1 MAIVHE
7 IFWQFCN
14 INTVINH
21 QSLLFTETP
30 VVEAS
35 STMNGKEISYPTLKQ
50 AIYSLTAFLNVRD
63 FFFRF
68 SEDLVVSILRLL
80 RWMDT

>member
-1 MAIVHE
+1 
-7 IFWQFCN
+7 
-14 INTVINH
+14 
-21 QSLLFTETP
+21 
-30 VVEAS
+30 
-35 STMNGKEISYPTLKQ
+35 MNGKEISYPTLKQ

-80 RWMDT
+80 RSMDTYYYYWAAVTNQNDNIIIDQHRFRTLGG

>member
-1 MAIVHE
+1 M
-7 IFWQFCN
+7 
-14 INTVINH
+14 NH
-21 QSLLFTETP
+21 RSISFTETP

-68 SEDLVVSILRLL
+68 SEDLVVRLL
-80 RWMDT
+80 NDKKMDTYHSVGL

>member
-1 MAIVHE
+1 M
-7 IFWQFCN
+7 
-14 INTVINH
+14 
-21 QSLLFTETP
+21 
-30 VVEAS
+30 VEAS

-80 RWMDT
+80 RWMDTYHYISGTNQNDNIIIDQHRCRTLGG